1 MISILITIAIAIWG
15 ISTYSSGNGYMTF
28 LGIELSPAMFAV
40 LIGVFIIWDVWSI
53 TAMKKQKERA
63 AAAQALARKEAEA
76 EQAKIDDGE
85 APEVTATILVT
96 RKKSALGA
104 AVPAQILLNGL
115 PVGALK
121 NGETLTVT
129 THRRQNTIAN
139 SFAGA
144 KPLAFTVEDGAEAN
158 IFLKSGNFVKKEC
171 TGISVTA

>member
-1 MISILITIAIAIWG
+1 MISILITIAVALWG
-15 ISTYSSGNGYMTF
+15 ISTYSSGRGYMTF

-40 LIGVFIIWDVWSI
+40 LIGLFIIWDVWSI
-53 TAMKKQKERA
+53 TAAKKQKEKA
-63 AAAQALARKEAEA
+63 AAEQALARKEAAA
-76 EQAKIDDGE
+76 EQARIDAGE
-85 APEVTATILVT
+85 APEVTATIAVT

-115 PVGALK
+115 VVGALK

-129 THRRQNTIAN
+129 THRRQNTITN

-158 IFLKSGNFVKKEC
+158 IFLKSGTFVKDEC